1 MKGFL
6 KFFLIISLCQL
17 IPTMIFMSLNHL
29 VPIFDLTM
37 LQLGCFGL
45 LSTMAAMYF
54 YSKEEKLKIKLN
66 DTQKTNNSIKETL
79 TNSWP
84 VLLNDL
90 NSQIASLIEDLET
103 KPQMEQFKSKLKEL
117 AKTIKKAS

>member
-1 MKGFL
+1 
-6 KFFLIISLCQL
+6 
-17 IPTMIFMSLNHL
+17 MSLNHL